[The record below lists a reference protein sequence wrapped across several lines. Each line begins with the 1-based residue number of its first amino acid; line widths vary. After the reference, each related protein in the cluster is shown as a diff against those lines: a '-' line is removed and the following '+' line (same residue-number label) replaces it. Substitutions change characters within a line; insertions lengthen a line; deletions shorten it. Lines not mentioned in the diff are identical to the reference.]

1 MTLLDRL
8 VASIPNDRPDTGDL
22 RLVIATLL
30 MSTVLIV
37 LQLAPAG
44 AGLA

>member
-8 VASIPNDRPDTGDL
+8 VSSIPEKQPDTGNL

-30 MSTVLIV
+30 LSTVLIV